1 MSGDKIMAIIAEC
14 DRIEREMGASMTV
27 SEYLESIKGKEDEA

>member
-14 DRIEREMGASMTV
+14 DRIEREMGVELSV